1 MQIPSKVLD
10 AYFNNEEVKSV
21 AEFGNGHIQ
30 STFKVESLK
39 GDFILQKIN
48 TNVFPQPTILID
60 NHRKTQ
66 KHSKSIDN
74 QDYKIPEI
82 IKTFDGEWNYESKE
96 FGFWR
101 LTSFITNSYSLE
113 KTETPNQAFEAG
125 KAYGWFAKIMQK
137 ADVGDFE
144 EAIPQFHSLSL
155 RLKQFEDAIK
165 KDVAKR
171 KKSVKNEIDFF
182 LKRKDELLELEQL
195 IIDCEIP
202 KRIVHNDTKIN
213 NVLFKNEKAVAV
225 IDLDTVGP
233 GSILF
238 DYGDALRTIANTAD
252 EDEEDLKKVKFSFD
266 NFSGFTKGYLSQT
279 ASFLTKSE
287 KQNLHLAPVLMTYI
301 IGIRFLTD
309 FLNGDVYFKTKKENH
324 NLIRTRVQQEL
335 IKDIE
340 KQMREIKESINQMV
354 Q

>member
-1 MQIPSKVLD
+1 MITPKSVIST
-10 AYFNNEEVKSV
+10 YFNTSISLKLIP
-21 AEFGNGHIQ
+21 FGNGHIQ
-30 STFKVESLK
+30 STYKVDFDETS
-39 GDFILQKIN
+39 FILQKIN
-48 TNVFPQPTILID
+48 TAVFTKPEVLISNHLKVLEVLGQNPKYIVPQLL
-60 NHRKTQ
+60 KT
-66 KHSKSIDN
+66 KNNKFFCKD
-74 QDYKIPEI
+74 E
-82 IKTFDGEWNYESKE
+82 ER
-96 FGFWR
+96 GFWR
-101 LTSFITNSYSLE
+101 LMEFVPNTYSLE
-113 KTETPNQAFEAG
+113 KTEKPDQAFEAG
-125 KAYGWFAKIMQK
+125 KAYGWFAKILQK

-144 EAIPQFHSLSL
+144 EAIPEFHSLSL
-155 RLKQFEDAIK
+155 RLKQFEDALQN
-165 KDVAKR
+165 DLALR
-171 KKSVKNEIDFF
+171 KESVRDEIDFF
-182 LKRKDELLELEQL
+182 LQRKDELLKPEQL
-195 IIDCEIP
+195 IISGEIP

-213 NVLFKNEKAVAV
+213 NILFKGTKASAV

-266 NFSGFTKGYLSQT
+266 NFNGFTKGYLSQT

-301 IGIRFLTD
+301 IGLRFLTD

-340 KQMREIKESINQMV
+340 KQMREIKETVSTIPFYK
-354 Q
+354 